1 MATSLTAKM
10 EMNIT
15 DTFAATGLSSS
26 GNTLKWNGK
35 NINKTLSA
43 SASPGP
49 AVTKSAVAD
58 LALSGGALTVNLA
71 AVVTNDGRTVDFT
84 SSKIQFIKIRNKSD
98 NANSMTIANGA
109 SNGINLLG
117 ATFSFTLEP
126 GQAVMIDFNNL
137 SPTVASGD
145 RTFDVTGT
153 GAQVLE
159 LEAVG

>member
-1 MATSLTAKM
+1 MATSVAAKM
-10 EMNIT
+10 EMTIT
-15 DTFAATGLSSS
+15 DTFSATGISTS
-26 GNTLKWNGK
+26 GNTLKWSAK

-84 SSKIQFIKIRNKSD
+84 SSKVQFLKLRNKST
-98 NANSMTIANGA
+98 NANNLVIANGA
-109 SNGINLLG
+109 SNGIDLLG
-117 ATFSFTLEP
+117 ATFSFTLQP
-126 GQAVMIDFNNL
+126 GQAIMIDFNNL

-153 GAQVLE
+153 GSQILE